1 MGGRLSPAV
10 DGPQGVVKVFPELS
24 NKNCDHGSH
33 VEASRPVYLL
43 QGQSKRPQDLLA
55 SKEFF
60 QSKLACFTLRG
71 SETNSALRAT
81 AAGVA
86 ARASRTRG
94 KPVELSEPKKNGRLQ
109 EMPPLIRFYPPICYR
124 STLSAF
130 FDVDKKKHF
139 FSNRSIHSADPNHNY
154 HARELT
160 FASHTCLSGNN
171 PFSFFGKEI
180 STSLDLEHE

>member
-1 MGGRLSPAV
+1 MTVGADSES
-10 DGPQGVVKVFPELS
+10 QGVVKVFPELS

-60 QSKLACFTLRG
+60 PSKLACFTLRG
-71 SETNSALRAT
+71 SKTNSALRAT

-94 KPVELSEPKKNGRLQ
+94 KPVELSEQKKMAG
-109 EMPPLIRFYPPICYR
+109 C
-124 STLSAF
+124 
-130 FDVDKKKHF
+130 KK
-139 FSNRSIHSADPNHNY
+139 
-154 HARELT
+154 
-160 FASHTCLSGNN
+160 CL
-171 PFSFFGKEI
+171 
-180 STSLDLEHE
+180 H